1 MTRTNE
7 SEAAAVQRLNSESE
21 AMPSWDCVAIIGV
34 GLMGGSLG
42 LALKK
47 HALASRVIGFDL
59 NELSLKKAVIRG
71 ALDEGFT
78 EISALANADLIVFA
92 APVDVVPALMNS
104 VASFVSSRAVLTDL
118 GSVKRRAAEAGER
131 LFGTR
136 FLGGHP
142 MAGSEK
148 GGIEAAKAELF
159 KNACWI
165 FARHAEFDLA
175 SDPTAA
181 RLSQTV
187 RALGAKPV
195 AMCIE
200 KHDELTALV
209 SHLPHL
215 LTFAYSQTVENHPFS
230 SEAKAI
236 SAGSFRDLTRTAK
249 SDPALWNAIF
259 RENREALLASLAS
272 LQIHI
277 AEMKEAI
284 ESSEA

>member
-1 MTRTNE
+1 MKRTHENK
-7 SEAAAVQRLNSESE
+7 ATAVQRVHSECE
-21 AMPSWDCVAIIGV
+21 AMPLWDCVAIIGV

-47 HALASRVIGFDL
+47 HGLANRVIGFDL

-78 EISALANADLIVFA
+78 EMSALSDADLIVFA
-92 APVDVVPALMNS
+92 APVDVVPELMDS
-104 VASFVSSRAVLTDL
+104 VAKFVSERAILTDL

-148 GGIEAAKAELF
+148 SGIEAAKAELF
-159 KNACWI
+159 KNASWI
-165 FARHAEFDLA
+165 FARPAEFEME
-175 SDPTAA
+175 SDPVAV

-187 RALGAKPV
+187 RAFGAKPV
-195 AMCIE
+195 AMSVQR
-200 KHDELTALV
+200 HDELASLV

-215 LTFAYSQTVENHPFS
+215 LTYAYSQTVENHPYS
-230 SEAKAI
+230 AEAKAI

-249 SDPALWNAIF
+249 SDPVLWNAIF
-259 RENREALLASLAS
+259 RENREALLASLAA
-272 LQIHI
+272 LQVRI
-277 AEMKEAI
+277 AELKEAI
-284 ESSEA
+284 EKP

>member
-7 SEAAAVQRLNSESE
+7 SEATATQRFYSEGE
-21 AMPSWDCVAIIGV
+21 ALPLWDCVAIIGV

-47 HALASRVIGFDL
+47 HALATRVIGFDL

-78 EISALANADLIVFA
+78 EMSALANADLIVFA
-92 APVDVVPALMNS
+92 APVDVVPALMDS
-104 VASFVSSRAVLTDL
+104 VATFVSPRAILTDL

-131 LFGTR
+131 LFGAR

-148 GGIEAAKAELF
+148 SGIEAAKAELF
-159 KNACWI
+159 KNASWI
-165 FARHAEFDLA
+165 FARHAEFEIS
-175 SDPTAA
+175 SDPVAS

-195 AMCIE
+195 AMSVE

-215 LTFAYSQTVENHPFS
+215 LTYAYSKTVEEHPFS
-230 SEAKAI
+230 AEAKAI

-249 SDPALWNAIF
+249 SDPVLWNAIF
-259 RENREALLASLAS
+259 RENREALLGSLAS
-272 LQIHI
+272 LQIRI
-277 AEMKEAI
+277 AELKEAI
-284 ESSEA
+284 EKAEA